1 MFCEK
6 CQTENHEQNNYCTNC
21 GRRLLKNKI
30 PTAEDDSEKNSRPI
44 NSINRIINLERQVKS
59 LRLILARNGMSIEE
73 KDSIKEVPPTTT
85 DPSKNLK
92 DISQSKL
99 DKADNLNESYK

>member
-30 PTAEDDSEKNSRPI
+30 PTADLDDLEKNSRTI
-44 NSINRIINLERQVKS
+44 NSINRIIKGSKINIWITAKMNNFSVYFFPHSAHE
-59 LRLILARNGMSIEE
+59 
-73 KDSIKEVPPTTT
+73 
-85 DPSKNLK
+85 PS
-92 DISQSKL
+92 
-99 DKADNLNESYK
+99 

>member
-6 CQTENHEQNNYCTNC
+6 CQTENHEQNNYCTIC

-30 PTAEDDSEKNSRPI
+30 PTADLDDLEKNSRTI

-73 KDSIKEVPPTTT
+73 KDSIK
-85 DPSKNLK
+85 
-92 DISQSKL
+92 
-99 DKADNLNESYK
+99 

>member
-30 PTAEDDSEKNSRPI
+30 PTADLDDLEKNSRTI
-44 NSINRIINLERQVKS
+44 NSINRIINLERQVKKNIISNEDAIHS
-59 LRLILARNGMSIEE
+59 LNKIKLSTDINSI
-73 KDSIKEVPPTTT
+73 
-85 DPSKNLK
+85 N
-92 DISQSKL
+92 
-99 DKADNLNESYK
+99 